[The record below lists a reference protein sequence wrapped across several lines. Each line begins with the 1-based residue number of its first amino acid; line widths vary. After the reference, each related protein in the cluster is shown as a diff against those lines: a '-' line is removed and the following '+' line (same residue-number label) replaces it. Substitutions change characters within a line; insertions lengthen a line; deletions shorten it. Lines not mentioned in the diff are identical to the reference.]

1 MRRGRRTDGRT
12 DTHDEANSPFSQFC
26 KRAKNRLL
34 LFKIH
39 KHLPMFGTVPGFL
52 QQNGAVAQSK
62 TCPFAV
68 NITIELK
75 NIATTSDNTGTLVET
90 FPAR

>member
-1 MRRGRRTDGRT
+1 
-12 DTHDEANSPFSQFC
+12 
-26 KRAKNRLL
+26 
-34 LFKIH
+34 
-39 KHLPMFGTVPGFL
+39 MFGTVPGFL